1 MDHPPKGEIMASK
14 LWGSRFTGNLSQ
26 LAEKFTYSISYDSK
40 LALYDCVASIA
51 HAEMLGSQGIIHKK
65 DASAIVRG
73 LNQLINDIE
82 AGRFQHDPA
91 AEDIHSDIQSRLKKL
106 IGKPADCLHTARS
119 RNDQV
124 VTDVRLY
131 CLNHLENI
139 QALLDGMQI
148 AIVKFADKNADV
160 IIPAYTHLQS
170 AQVVLLA
177 HQMLAYVEMLE
188 RDKGRLED
196 AARRTS
202 MNTLGACALSGT
214 TLQTDREFVTKRLG
228 LLSTAANSMDAV
240 SDRDFLVEIVS
251 AIAITGMH
259 LSRICEDLIIWVTSE
274 FDFISLDDAFCTGSS
289 IMPHKKNPDVLE
301 LVRGTSARFPGR
313 LMELLVLMKGLPLTY
328 NRDMQMDK
336 PALFDCVDTI
346 EDMLALMAELFGG
359 ITVKKDVLAAR
370 VTAEHFFSVDILDY
384 LVRKGATYR
393 DAHDTVGVM
402 VKECLDRGKKI
413 ADLPVEQLKKYSSLF
428 EADVKYLLNP
438 EVSIKGKKSF
448 GSTNPLMVRAQINIW
463 KKRLK

>member
-1 MDHPPKGEIMASK
+1 MAASK
-14 LWGSRFTGNLSQ
+14 LWGSRFTGSLSR
-26 LAEKFTYSISYDSK
+26 LSEKFTFSVSYDAK
-40 LALYDCVASIA
+40 LAAYDCVASIA
-51 HAEMLGSQGIIHKK
+51 HAEMLGEQGIINKK
-65 DASAIVRG
+65 DAAAIVKG
-73 LNQLINDIE
+73 LEQILSTVE
-82 AGRFQHDPA
+82 KGTFAADPSS
-91 AEDIHSDIQSRLKKL
+91 EDIHTDIQVKL
-106 IGKPADCLHTARS
+106 RTLVGKPADCLHTARS

-131 CLNHLENI
+131 CLNHLHTI
-139 QALLDGMQI
+139 QALVDVLQI
-148 AIVKFADKNADV
+148 SIVRLADKNSDV

-177 HQMLAYVEMLE
+177 HHLLAYVEMLE
-188 RDKGRLED
+188 RDKGRFED

-214 TLQTDREFVTKRLG
+214 TLQTDRELVTKKIG
-228 LLSTAANSMDAV
+228 FASTAANSIDAV
-240 SDRDFLVEIVS
+240 SDRDFLIEIVA

-259 LSRICEDLIIWVTSE
+259 LSRMCEDMILWVTSE
-274 FDFISLDDAFCTGSS
+274 FDFIAIDDAFCTGSS

-301 LVRGTSARFPGR
+301 LVRGTSSKFPGR
-313 LMELLVLMKGLPLTY
+313 LMELLILMKGLPLTY

-336 PALFDCVDTI
+336 PALFDCVETI

-359 ITVKKDVLAAR
+359 ITVKKEVLAGR
-370 VTAEHFFSVDILDY
+370 VNGEHFFSVDILDY
-384 LVRKGATYR
+384 LVRKGMTYR

-413 ADLPVEQLKKYSSLF
+413 ADLPVEQLKKYSSLL
-428 EADVKYLLNP
+428 ELDVKYLLNP
-438 EVSIKGKKSF
+438 EVSIKGKKSL
-448 GSTNPLMVRAQINIW
+448 GSTNPQMVRAQINAW

>member
-1 MDHPPKGEIMASK
+1 MSTK
-14 LWGSRFTGNLSQ
+14 LWGSRFTGSLSK
-26 LAEKFTYSISYDSK
+26 LSEKFTNSIACDSK
-40 LALYDCVASIA
+40 LALYDCIAGIA
-51 HAEMLGSQGIIHKK
+51 HAEMLGERGIIHKK
-65 DASAIVRG
+65 DASAIVKG
-73 LNQLINDIE
+73 LNKLVDEIE
-82 AGRFQHDPA
+82 AGTYQYDPA
-91 AEDIHSDIQSRLKKL
+91 SEDVHTDIQVKLKKL
-106 IGKPADCLHTARS
+106 VGKPADCLHTARS

-139 QALLDGMQI
+139 QALLDVLQI
-148 AIVKFADKNADV
+148 AIVKFADKNNDV

-188 RDKGRLED
+188 RDKGRFAD

-202 MNTLGACALSGT
+202 VNTLGACALAGT
-214 TLQTDREFVTKRLG
+214 TLLTDRELVTKKLG
-228 LLSTAANSMDAV
+228 FLKTAANSMDAV
-240 SDRDFLVEIVS
+240 SDRDFLVEIIS

-259 LSRICEDLIIWVTSE
+259 LTRVCEDLILWVTSE
-274 FDFISLDDAFCTGSS
+274 FNFISLDDAFCTGSS

-301 LVRGTSARFPGR
+301 LVRGTASKFPGR

-336 PALFDCVDTI
+336 PALFDCVETI
-346 EDMLALMAELFGG
+346 EDMLAVLAELFGG
-359 ITVKKDVLAAR
+359 IVVKKDVLAER
-370 VTAEHFFSVDILDY
+370 VNAEYFFSVDILDY
-384 LVRKGATYR
+384 LVRKGMTYR

-402 VKECLDRGKKI
+402 VKECIDRGKKL
-413 ADLPVEQLKKYSSLF
+413 ADLPVEQLKRYSSLL
-428 EADVKYLLNP
+428 ELDVKYLLSP
-438 EVSIKGKKSF
+438 EVSIKSKKSF
-448 GSTNPLMVRAQINIW
+448 GSTNPDLVRAQINAW